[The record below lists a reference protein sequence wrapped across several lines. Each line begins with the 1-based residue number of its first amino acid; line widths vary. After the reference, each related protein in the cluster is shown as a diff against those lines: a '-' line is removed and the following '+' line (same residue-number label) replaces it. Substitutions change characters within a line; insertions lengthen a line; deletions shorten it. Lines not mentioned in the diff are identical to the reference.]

1 MSDYQIPPL
10 SKEVVQM
17 IVAALRILNIAST
30 ATVCFLKAKKLELTI
45 CPPCSVSPSP
55 SSDLAVSDLEPSG
68 LASCR
73 ALSSPT
79 KIVLTVSPL
88 DTTDVGQEKVETK
101 RCQVPFRSF
110 TLLDGW
116 CGTSGPCDMDLF
128 VEF

>member
-10 SKEVVQM
+10 SNEVVQM

-30 ATVCFLKAKKLELTI
+30 ATVCLNAKKLGLTI
-45 CPPCSVSPSP
+45 FWISDPPCSVSSSP
-55 SSDLAVSDLEPSG
+55 SSDLAVSDLEPPG

-79 KIVLTVSPL
+79 KIVSTVSPL

-110 TLLDGW
+110 TLLDG
-116 CGTSGPCDMDLF
+116 
-128 VEF
+128 